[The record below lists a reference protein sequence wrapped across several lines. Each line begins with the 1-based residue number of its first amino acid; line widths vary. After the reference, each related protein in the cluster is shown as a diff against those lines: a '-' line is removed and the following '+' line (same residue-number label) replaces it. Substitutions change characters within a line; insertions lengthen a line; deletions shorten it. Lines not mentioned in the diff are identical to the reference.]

1 MVADC
6 GIFPKVGHHSLVIL
20 SFGKLLAIPIIMK
33 KINICS
39 ALFTIFMAFSLNA
52 QTVSLT
58 VPDKLVNPGEWFT
71 IGIKA
76 ADFDDIASMQYSI
89 QWNPAIIQFQSVSGL
104 NPNMPDFTVLNSF
117 NSGFANDGRLR
128 VSWYWFDPITSSGVS
143 LDDNATLFNIN
154 FKAVGGMGTNTMLEI
169 ADDTT
174 VQPPFVV
181 EIANFDQEIGVNI
194 DNGKVTIS
202 GVNASEETFTEDF
215 TLFQNSPNP
224 FSEITYI
231 SFNLNEGAD
240 AKLTIFDNSGKVV
253 FSQNKKFPA
262 GESRIPIRRDML
274 SGAGA
279 YFYTLETARATATR
293 QLIMQ

>member
-1 MVADC
+1 
-6 GIFPKVGHHSLVIL
+6 
-20 SFGKLLAIPIIMK
+20 MK

-39 ALFTIFMAFSLNA
+39 ILFVVFFAFNLNA
-52 QTVSLT
+52 QSVSLT
-58 VPDKLVNPGEWFT
+58 VPDKVVNPGEWFT

-76 ADFDDIASMQYSI
+76 SDFDNIASMQYAI
-89 QWNPAIIQFQSVSGL
+89 QWNPAIIQFQSVTGL
-104 NPNMPDFTVLNSF
+104 NANMPDFTVINSF
-117 NSGFANDGRLR
+117 NSAFANDGRLR
-128 VSWYWFDPITSSGVS
+128 LSWYWFDPSTNSGVS

-169 ADDTT
+169 ANDTT
-174 VQPPFVV
+174 VQPPFVI
-181 EIANFDQEIGVNI
+181 EIANYNQEVGVNI
-194 DNGKVTIS
+194 ENGKVTIS

-231 SFNLNEGAD
+231 SFNLNAGD
-240 AKLTIFDNSGKVV
+240 HAKLTIFDSSGKVV
-253 FSQNKKFPA
+253 YSQNKKFPA
-262 GESRIPIRRDML
+262 GLSRIPVQRDML
-274 SGAGA
+274 TSAGS

>member
-1 MVADC
+1 
-6 GIFPKVGHHSLVIL
+6 
-20 SFGKLLAIPIIMK
+20 MK
-33 KINICS
+33 KINVFSFLLI
-39 ALFTIFMAFSLNA
+39 LFTAFSMNA

-76 ADFDDIASMQYSI
+76 SDFDNIASMQYAI
-89 QWNPAIIQFQSVSGL
+89 QWNPDIIEFQSVTGL
-104 NPNMPDFTVLNSF
+104 NSNMPDFTAINSF
-117 NSGFANDGRLR
+117 NIAHSAEGRLR
-128 VSWYWFDPITSSGVS
+128 VSWYWFDPVTSSGVS

-154 FKAVGGMGTNTMLEI
+154 FKAVGGMGSNTMLEI
-169 ADDTT
+169 TDDTT
-174 VQPPFVV
+174 VNPPFVI
-181 EIANFDQEIGVNI
+181 EIANFDQEVAVNI

-202 GVNASEETFTEDF
+202 GTSASEETYTEDF

-231 SFNLNEGAD
+231 SFNLNSGD
-240 AKLTIFDNSGKVV
+240 NAKLTIFDSSGKAV

-262 GESRIPIRRDML
+262 GISRIPVRRDML
-274 SGAGA
+274 SSAGT